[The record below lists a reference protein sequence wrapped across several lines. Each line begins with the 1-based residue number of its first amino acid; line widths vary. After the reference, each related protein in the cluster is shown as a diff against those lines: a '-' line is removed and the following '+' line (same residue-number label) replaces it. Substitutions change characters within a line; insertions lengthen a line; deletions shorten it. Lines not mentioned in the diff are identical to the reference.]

1 MKVMVIKNRN
11 VLLDEYLN
19 KIESYERH
27 IITDIQN
34 SDAWK
39 ISQ

>member
-1 MKVMVIKNRN
+1 MKVMVVKDRN

-27 IITDIQN
+27 IKTDIQN
-34 SDAWK
+34 FDTWK
-39 ISQ
+39 IS